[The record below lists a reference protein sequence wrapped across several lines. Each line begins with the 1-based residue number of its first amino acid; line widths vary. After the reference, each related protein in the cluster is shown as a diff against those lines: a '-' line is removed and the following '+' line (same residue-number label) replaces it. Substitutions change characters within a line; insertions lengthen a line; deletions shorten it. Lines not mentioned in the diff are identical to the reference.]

1 MPEGSPLETVDG
13 DATASSAELKQTTNW
28 PLYGLGLALQI
39 VLWMLVFFAIVVAVA
54 TGGHVTEFRYVG
66 F

>member
-1 MPEGSPLETVDG
+1 MPEGAPLETVDG
-13 DATASSAELKQTTNW
+13 DAAASSSEPKQTTNW